1 MSHIVKCTVEM
12 KNKAALDAAIEHL
25 GLENLGEKT
34 HDLYNRQ
41 KANGVGVKLPDWNYP
56 VVINTETGEA
66 KYDNYGG
73 SWGKQTELDK
83 LVQRYS
89 IEVAKEQGVAGGYT
103 CVEETQENG
112 DVELTMTQLAS
123 V

>member
-1 MSHIVKCTVEM
+1 MSHIVKCTVQM
-12 KNKAALDAAIEHL
+12 KNKSALDLAIAEL
-25 GLENLGEKT
+25 GLENLGDKT
-34 HDLYNRQ
+34 HTLYNNQ
-41 KANGVGVKLPDWNYP
+41 KAKGVGVKLPDWNYP

-73 SWGKQTELDK
+73 SWGKQQELDK

-89 IEVAKEQGVAGGYT
+89 VEVSKEQAVAGGYT
-103 CVEETQENG
+103 CVEEMQENG

-123 V
+123 A